1 MALSLSR
8 AELVNDVDDDG
19 IIDRFLLLPLID
31 RLARSQVS
39 LSLQFRFQNFAY
51 HRLPICPPIA
61 TATSNHHHRL

>member
-19 IIDRFLLLPLID
+19 IIDRFVLLLLID
-31 RLARSQVS
+31 LLARSQLS
-39 LSLQFRFQNFAY
+39 LSPVSVSNFAY
-51 HRLPICPPIA
+51 HRLPICSPIV